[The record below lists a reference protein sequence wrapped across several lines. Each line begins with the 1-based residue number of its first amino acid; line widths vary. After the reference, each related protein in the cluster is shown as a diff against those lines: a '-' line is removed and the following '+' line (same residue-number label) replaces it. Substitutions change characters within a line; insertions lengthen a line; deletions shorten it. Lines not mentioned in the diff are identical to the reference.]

1 MLSPAALAGV
11 WGVQGVAAG
20 PPVPARSAL
29 TCPDAQGW
37 EPPAARRCSREDK
50 EERSLRRV
58 FTGSLRHSRSQPG
71 FCGVG
76 GGFLSCF
83 VFFFFF
89 FSRCLSVSVPE
100 EQDVPTHSARCS
112 RYPGGRAHPTAPHRR
127 WSRIPPGGCG
137 SPSLALGA
145 GSRDILPAGKED
157 GTGWRAQGP
166 RGAPGV
172 GGARPVGGSRA
183 RSEGRGGESGV

>member
-1 MLSPAALAGV
+1 M
-11 WGVQGVAAG
+11 AAG

-89 FSRCLSVSVPE
+89 SRCLRLSVPE

-145 GSRDILPAGKED
+145 GSRDILPARKEGKARRGRD
-157 GTGWRAQGP
+157 GLA
-166 RGAPGV
+166 GAGT
-172 GGARPVGGSRA
+172 A
-183 RSEGRGGESGV
+183 RSSRSRRRPPRRGVPGQERGKRGESGV